1 MTVHEV
7 GVVVLGMGPA
17 REDAA
22 ERLAVA
28 GLSVPCVEPG
38 WSAASAPTENAYLTF
53 HRAMEPALQEL
64 APAELPPLKLR

>member
-28 GLSVPCVEPG
+28 GLSVPGVEARLVG
-38 WSAASAPTENAYLTF
+38 GECA
-53 HRAMEPALQEL
+53 H
-64 APAELPPLKLR
+64 